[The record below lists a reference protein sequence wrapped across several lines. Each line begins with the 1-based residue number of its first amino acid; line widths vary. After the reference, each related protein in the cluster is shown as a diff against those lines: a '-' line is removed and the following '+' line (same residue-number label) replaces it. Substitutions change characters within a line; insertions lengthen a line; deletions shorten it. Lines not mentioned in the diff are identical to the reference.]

1 MQMKTQTTLL
11 PAEIVSLTR
20 LSLPT
25 TYVHF
30 GGDFYKQVEGTAM
43 GPLLSPVVANIYMQ
57 DFEQRALTKA
67 PLKPSLWLRY
77 VDDTFVIWN
86 IVTGS
91 CTVS

>member
-1 MQMKTQTTLL
+1 
-11 PAEIVSLTR
+11 
-20 LSLPT
+20 
-25 TYVHF
+25 
-30 GGDFYKQVEGTAM
+30 M

-67 PLKPSLWLRY
+67 PLKPLLWLRY
-77 VDDTFVIWN
+77 VDETFVIWN